1 MHQRYKLRCSIVITS
16 NRVAQIWDKYL
27 GEATIAAAIL
37 DGLMHRCAM
46 LELEG
51 KSYRFN
57 EAAARMTITPELGTA
72 WKQCSRRSCRR
83 PRLLSSCSIENG
95 FVQGGLYRGG
105 ECPSRMCA
113 DNN

>member
-57 EAAARMTITPELGTA
+57 EAAARMTTTPELGTA